1 VVFSTTQ
8 QPQAGR
14 PAEVQKV
21 LLTNRADWGAARV
34 VSAYAV
40 RWQVEQF
47 FKEMKSDLGL
57 SRYRVRSF
65 AEVEGWVQ
73 VCCIAFVYLEW
84 YRLRRR
90 GESARP
96 EWWWR
101 LRTRGLIIQVQQ
113 ESEWSDLEQIA
124 TALDTEEGRA
134 HLRACLRRAVPLEQ
148 RRPA

>member
-1 VVFSTTQ
+1 M
-8 QPQAGR
+8 
-14 PAEVQKV
+14 
-21 LLTNRADWGAARV
+21 LLTNRTDWDASRV

-40 RWQVEQF
+40 RWQIEQF
-47 FKEMKSDLGL
+47 FKELKSDLGM
-57 SRYRVRSF
+57 SRYRVRDF
-65 AEVEGWVQ
+65 REVEGWVQ

-90 GESARP
+90 AESERQ

-101 LRTRGLIIQVQQ
+101 LRTRGLINQVHR

-124 TALDTEEGRA
+124 TAMDTEEGRA
-134 HLRACLRRAVPLEQ
+134 HLRASLRRAVPLEQ